1 VVRVPLGVR
10 ENNIGN
16 GGKHKKKGV
25 KIKRQ
30 KQSYEVLV
38 YQERLM

>member
-1 VVRVPLGVR
+1 LEVR

-16 GGKHKKKGV
+16 SGKRKKKKGV
-25 KIKRQ
+25 KIKTK

-38 YQERLM
+38 YKGRLT